1 MTHLEAGAGA
11 SDLMLD
17 GPAFHLRGDAG
28 EASYFGAAPPVGD
41 RPHRYVFTV
50 HALDTDSLGLDDD
63 ATPAMASFVALEHTL
78 RIMLHIIFWEPEIP
92 GNTGAAIRLSACT
105 GSMLHLV
112 KPLGFDMDDAKLR
125 RAGLDY
131 HDLAHV
137 RVHDSL
143 DEALAEVPGRVWALT
158 GHATTMYS
166 DVSYA
171 DGDGLLFG
179 RESVGLSE
187 DAMHHPRVEDRVRI
201 QMVNGVRSLNLANS
215 ASIVL
220 YEAWR
225 QLGFPNGV

>member
-1 MTHLEAGAGA
+1 
-11 SDLMLD
+11 
-17 GPAFHLRGDAG
+17 
-28 EASYFGAAPPVGD
+28 
-41 RPHRYVFTV
+41 
-50 HALDTDSLGLDDD
+50 
-63 ATPAMASFVALEHTL
+63 
-78 RIMLHIIFWEPEIP
+78 MLHIIFWEPEIP

-137 RVHDSL
+137 MVHESL
-143 DEALAEVPGRVWALT
+143 DDALAQVPGRVWALT
-158 GHATTMYS
+158 GHASAMYS

-187 DAMHHPRVEDRVRI
+187 EAMSHPHVEKRI
-201 QMVNGVRSLNLANS
+201 RIHMREGVRSLNLANS

-225 QLGFPNGV
+225 QLGFPGGVEPLADKKPQTGTRPGSDYSAGPRDARSPQGRDCGQCPLHGELERSTCSASDTILRGFERHIHTTPIRETSNGR

>member
-1 MTHLEAGAGA
+1 
-11 SDLMLD
+11 
-17 GPAFHLRGDAG
+17 
-28 EASYFGAAPPVGD
+28 
-41 RPHRYVFTV
+41 
-50 HALDTDSLGLDDD
+50 
-63 ATPAMASFVALEHTL
+63 
-78 RIMLHIIFWEPEIP
+78 MLHIIFWEPEIP

-137 RVHDSL
+137 MVHESL
-143 DEALAEVPGRVWALT
+143 DDALAQVPGRVWALT
-158 GHATTMYS
+158 VHATSMYS
-166 DVSYA
+166 DVAYQ
-171 DGDGLLFG
+171 DGDALLFG

-187 DAMHHPRVEDRVRI
+187 EAMNHPRVQERVRI
-201 QMVNGVRSLNLANS
+201 HMREGVRSLNLANS

-225 QLGFPNGV
+225 QLGFPGGV

>member
-1 MTHLEAGAGA
+1 
-11 SDLMLD
+11 
-17 GPAFHLRGDAG
+17 
-28 EASYFGAAPPVGD
+28 
-41 RPHRYVFTV
+41 
-50 HALDTDSLGLDDD
+50 
-63 ATPAMASFVALEHTL
+63 
-78 RIMLHIIFWEPEIP
+78 MLHIIFWEPEIP

-137 RVHDSL
+137 MVHESL
-143 DEALAEVPGRVWALT
+143 DDALAQVPGRVWALT
-158 GHATTMYS
+158 GHATSMYS
-166 DVSYA
+166 NVAYR

-187 DAMHHPRVEDRVRI
+187 EAMNHPRVRERVRI
-201 QMVNGVRSLNLANS
+201 HMREGVRSLNLANS

-225 QLGFPNGV
+225 QLGFPGGV

>member
-1 MTHLEAGAGA
+1 
-11 SDLMLD
+11 
-17 GPAFHLRGDAG
+17 
-28 EASYFGAAPPVGD
+28 
-41 RPHRYVFTV
+41 
-50 HALDTDSLGLDDD
+50 
-63 ATPAMASFVALEHTL
+63 
-78 RIMLHIIFWEPEIP
+78 MLHIIFWEPEIP

-112 KPLGFDMDDAKLR
+112 EPLGFDMDDAKLR

-137 RVHDSL
+137 MVHKNL
-143 DEALAEVPGRVWALT
+143 DDALAQVPGRVWALT
-158 GHATTMYS
+158 GHTLSMYS
-166 DVSYA
+166 DVAYQ

-187 DAMHHPRVEDRVRI
+187 EAMNHPRVNKRI
-201 QMVNGVRSLNLANS
+201 RIHMREGIRSLNLANS

-225 QLGFPNGV
+225 QLGFPGGV